1 MTAIPGTMD
10 GVCFEDQSSAATTTQ
25 NNMDALGEKEKDVGV
40 SHVGEGEE
48 EDKEDDDMLV
58 SDSDFEEII
67 KQFSLRLQ
75 AVHNIPQ
82 NSSMLSSAK
91 SSRFLKLKPNVSN
104 DWLH

>member
-1 MTAIPGTMD
+1 MEAVVNMTAIPGTMD

-58 SDSDFEEII
+58 SD
-67 KQFSLRLQ
+67 
-75 AVHNIPQ
+75 
-82 NSSMLSSAK
+82 
-91 SSRFLKLKPNVSN
+91 
-104 DWLH
+104 